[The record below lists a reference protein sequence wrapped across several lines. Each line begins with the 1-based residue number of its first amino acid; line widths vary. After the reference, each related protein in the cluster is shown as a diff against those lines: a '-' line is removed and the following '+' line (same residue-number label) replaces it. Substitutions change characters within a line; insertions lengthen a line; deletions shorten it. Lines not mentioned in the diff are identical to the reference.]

1 LHRIER
7 LGRVDLRRDFPD
19 RGNRRIRVSGEA
31 HHDIQVNAILVTMSE
46 GDPGLLQIGREQ
58 FRLGL
63 SFESVLTHV
72 GHDSDHFAR
81 TASGLLIRH
90 DPFPDRIFEN
100 YGRFLKRQAKTK
112 LDQAAG
118 LAKNGRREQHGVNDP
133 ENVMV
138 AAIAMP
144 RETIARIAKPGV
156 AREAGRQ
163 TGCRATRC
171 SYCKSRRHVVV
182 LRSARKEQACY
193 GRLSASG
200 IACPGTQTFF
210 APVIFST

>member
-1 LHRIER
+1 VRHALHRIER

-118 LAKNGRREQHGVNDP
+118 LAKNGRREQHVVNDA
-133 ENVMV
+133 ENRHGGGDCD
-138 AAIAMP
+138 AERDDRKDCQTWSGP
-144 RETIARIAKPGV
+144 RSRKANRMSRHAVLILQITTPRSGPPFRSK
-156 AREAGRQ
+156 RAGL
-163 TGCRATRC
+163 
-171 SYCKSRRHVVV
+171 
-182 LRSARKEQACY
+182 LRTAVR
-193 GRLSASG
+193 
-200 IACPGTQTFF
+200 
-210 APVIFST
+210 